1 MKNYFKYIYLSLV
14 LTGMSGMTGCSDVLD
29 INDYESYSPDNVWND
44 QKLSEAYLTNLYAV
58 TFSGWPVNSG
68 MYADETSGIMGVNYV
83 MPNNDNFKY
92 WPYDKIYKIN
102 LMLEGLEGGELKDDL
117 KTKLKGEA
125 LFLRAYHYFK
135 ALIYHGGI
143 PYITSVQEE
152 GKDDLFV
159 SRNSSAECFDLIIKD
174 LDEAI
179 RSLPEHNTGGDYGHI
194 DASAALA
201 LKAKILLYKASPQFN
216 PKSMYGNSYVDEA
229 YTVNK
234 EAYET
239 LLKRG
244 YGLVDD
250 YTDVFETKGHKE
262 AVIAVIYNNP
272 NKKDGRNELTCRPL
286 SQSKDNTGGDQV
298 IWDLV
303 EAYPMKDGKKIGT
316 SDKYAYDMQT
326 YWENRDPR
334 FEASQVWNGSV
345 FELSGI
351 NGRRQYTVFNIA
363 SIDDAFCVQGSGYNR
378 SGFYPRKGIMES
390 NVQAEVSNND
400 YDWLE
405 MRFAEVMF
413 NYAEIAC
420 SKGITEV
427 GYTVLKQIRER
438 AGIEPG
444 DDGMY
449 GLQPGMNTEE
459 MRLALLDEKRIEF
472 VFEGQRFWDLR
483 RNRMLEQID
492 GKHKYGL
499 EGEYKGEITPEI
511 QQKANNYELL
521 PEDFTYRVQEVY
533 TSGEKVMSVPDTY
546 YFFPIKQSSMEQN
559 LNLEQNKDWGGSF
572 NPALE

>member
-1 MKNYFKYIYLSLV
+1 MKNYFKYICLSLV
-14 LTGMSGMTGCSDVLD
+14 LAGMTGCSDVLD
-29 INDYESYSPDNVWND
+29 INDYQSYSPDNVWND
-44 QKLSEAYLTNLYAV
+44 SKLSEAYLTNLYSV

-102 LMLEGLEGGELKDDL
+102 LMLEGLEEGTLKDEQ
-117 KTKLKGEA
+117 KTKLRGEA

-143 PYITSVQEE
+143 PYITNVQEE

-174 LDEAI
+174 LEEAI
-179 RSLPEHNTGGDYGHI
+179 RSLPERNTGSDYGHI

-201 LKAKILLYKASPQFN
+201 LKAKVLLYKASPQFN
-216 PKSMYGNSYVDEA
+216 PNSMYTNSYVDEA
-229 YTVNK
+229 YAVNK

-262 AVIAVIYNNP
+262 AIIAVVYNNP

-298 IWDLV
+298 IWNLV

-316 SDKYAYDMQT
+316 SDKYTYDMQT

-351 NGRRQYTVFNIA
+351 NERRQYTVFNIA
-363 SIDDAFCVQGSGYNR
+363 TIDDAFCVQAPSYNR
-378 SGFYPRKGIMES
+378 TGFYPRKGIMES
-390 NVQAEVSNND
+390 NIQAEVSNND

-420 SKGITEV
+420 AKGITDI

-438 AGIEPG
+438 AGIEQG
-444 DDGMY
+444 EDGMY
-449 GLQPGMNTEE
+449 GLQIGMNAEE

-483 RNRMLEQID
+483 RNRMLDQVD
-492 GKHKYGL
+492 GIHKYGL
-499 EGEYKGEITPEI
+499 EGEYKGEITPEV

-521 PEDFTYRVQEVY
+521 PEDFTYRVQEIY
-533 TSGEKVMSVPDTY
+533 TNGEKVTSVPGTY
-546 YFFPIKQSSMEQN
+546 YFFPIKQSSIEQN
-559 LNLEQNKDWGGSF
+559 FNMEQNKDWGGNF

>member
-1 MKNYFKYIYLSLV
+1 MKNYFKYICLSLA
-14 LTGMSGMTGCSDVLD
+14 LTGITGCSDVLD

-44 QKLSEAYLTNLYAV
+44 QKLSEAYLSNLYSE

-68 MYADETSGIMGVNYV
+68 MNADETSGIIGKEYV
-83 MPNNDNFKY
+83 MPNNDSFKY

-102 LMLEGLEGGELKDDL
+102 LMLEGLEDGALADELKI
-117 KTKLKGEA
+117 KLKGEA

-135 ALIYHGGI
+135 ALVYHGGI
-143 PYITSVQEE
+143 PYIVNVQEQ
-152 GKDDLFV
+152 GTDDLYV
-159 SRNSSAECFDLIIKD
+159 SRNSSAECFDLLVKD

-179 RSLPEHNTGGDYGHI
+179 KSLPEHNTGSDYGHI

-201 LKAKILLYKASPQFN
+201 LKAKVLLYKASPQFN
-216 PKSMYGNSYVDEA
+216 PQSKYANPYVDEA
-229 YTVNK
+229 YEVNK
-234 EAYET
+234 LAYET
-239 LLKRG
+239 LVDRG

-272 NKKDGRNELTCRPL
+272 NKKDGRDEQTCRPL

-303 EAYPMKDGKKIGT
+303 EAYPMKDGKKIGV
-316 SDKYAYDMQT
+316 SDKYTYDIQT
-326 YWENRDPR
+326 YWKNRDPR
-334 FEASQVWNGSV
+334 FEASQVWNGAI
-345 FELSGI
+345 FELSSI
-351 NGRRQYTVFNIA
+351 KGRRQYTVYNIA
-363 SIDDAFCVQGSGYNR
+363 HLDDAFCINTPSHNR
-378 SGFYPRKGIMES
+378 TGFYPRKGIMES
-390 NVQAEVSNND
+390 NSQAEVKNND
-400 YDWLE
+400 FDWLD

-420 SKGITEV
+420 AKGITEV

-444 DDGMY
+444 TDGLY
-449 GLQPGMNTEE
+449 GLQANMNADE
-459 MRLALLDEKRIEF
+459 MRKALLDEKRIEF

-483 RNRMLEQID
+483 RNRMLDQID

-499 EGEYKGEITPEI
+499 LGEYKGEITPEV
-511 QQKANNYELL
+511 QQKASKYELL
-521 PEDFTYRVQEVY
+521 PEDFTYKVQELF
-533 TSGEKVMSVPDTY
+533 SPGEKAMYTPDTY
-546 YFFPIKQSSMEQN
+546 YFFPIKQSSIEQN
-559 LNLEQNKDWGGSF
+559 TNLQQNKDWGGSF